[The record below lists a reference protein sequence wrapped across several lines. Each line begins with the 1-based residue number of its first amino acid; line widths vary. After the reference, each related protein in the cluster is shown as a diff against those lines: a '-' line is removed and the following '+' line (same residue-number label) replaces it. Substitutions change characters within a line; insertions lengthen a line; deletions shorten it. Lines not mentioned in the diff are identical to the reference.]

1 MGNYDNIKDKGFDK
15 RSTEEVRKIASRG
28 GIASGRARR
37 QKADFRRMLNMLL
50 TSNIPI
56 EDANTRILTILG
68 IEPTYEAAVNLAMIR
83 AAMQG
88 DSIAYSKI
96 AKLAGQS
103 EITRADEQEQ
113 KIRIDRAKNMREIE
127 KTGGYVE
134 DESIKAFLEAIKPD
148 EIELKELFNENAEK
162 TE

>member
-50 TSNIPI
+50 TSNVPI

-127 KTGGYVE
+127 KTGEYVE

-148 EIELKELFNENAEK
+148 EIELKGLFDENTEK

>member
-50 TSNIPI
+50 TSNVPI

-134 DESIKAFLEAIKPD
+134 DESIKAFWEAIKPD
-148 EIELKELFNENAEK
+148 EIELKGLFDENTEK